1 MTITVSVSDRNQ
13 LRALAARLRR
23 AAATLQTRLTNA
35 VREEGRPA
43 LADVKAAWA
52 GVEVQSTRGGGSS
65 SGLRG
70 RVAGATEAQPIGQGV
85 AFRVEESAVDP
96 RYGRALV
103 LGLDAQQT
111 WRHPVFGNRRA
122 WTTQTGEEVFYR
134 TLSAH
139 ARRWETRL
147 ERECDQVAR
156 EIEG

>member
-1 MTITVSVSDRNQ
+1 VTIRVSVSDRNR
-13 LRALAARLRR
+13 LHELAARLRR

-43 LADVKAAWA
+43 LAEVRSAWLTI
-52 GVEVQSTRGGGSS
+52 EVTSSADGGEH
-65 SGLRG
+65 SGLRA
-70 RVAGATEAQPIGQGV
+70 RAAAATKSQPIGQGV
-85 AFRVEESAVDP
+85 AFTVDGTAVDP
-96 RYGRALV
+96 RYPDLV
-103 LGLDAQQT
+103 LSLDGLRG
-111 WRHPVFGNRRA
+111 WRHPVFGNRRLQERQA
-122 WTTQTGEEVFYR
+122 GQEVFYR